1 MGPTEAEIDAVIFD
15 MIAAEA
21 ARVPADTNLDDLWSS
36 VARDAY
42 GQFQGY
48 GFGYTPAEAWQAHGL
63 LPGGQSVT
71 YGPFR
76 VSCRKAG
83 RSRPTRPVKGRCSR
97 SKPPATAPHPRNSL
111 ATRCSH
117 RKSTKPSGGIAKHFK
132 TVAALALS
140 GMRSLGAPRV
150 VGVPANV
157 VSNYHTRP

>member
-48 GFGYTPAEAWQAHGL
+48 GFGYTPAEARAGAWITAWWPECDL
-63 LPGGQSVT
+63 RAV
-71 YGPFR
+71 R

-83 RSRPTRPVKGRCSR
+83 RSRPTREVN
-97 SKPPATAPHPRNSL
+97 HPQQPLTL
-111 ATRCSH
+111 AT
-117 RKSTKPSGGIAKHFK
+117 PSQP
-132 TVAALALS
+132 AARTA
-140 GMRSLGAPRV
+140 RAPSR
-150 VGVPANV
+150 
-157 VSNYHTRP
+157 REE

>member
-36 VARDAY
+36 VAGDAY

-48 GFGYTPAEAWQAHGL
+48 GFGYTPAEAQAGAWITA
-63 LPGGQSVT
+63 GGQSVT

-97 SKPPATAPHPRNSL
+97 GRAR
-111 ATRCSH
+111 
-117 RKSTKPSGGIAKHFK
+117 TKPIANTTSVPRLHGNSE
-132 TVAALALS
+132 AAQPLVLIPRVGYPS
-140 GMRSLGAPRV
+140 TTWRSLRTAR
-150 VGVPANV
+150 
-157 VSNYHTRP
+157 